1 MSDSRTSNSLKTIGV
16 NIFNQIL
23 TLGLSFVSRTVFLRV
38 LSVDYL
44 GISGLFGDILNML
57 TLADLGFGTAMS
69 YSMYKPLADKDY
81 NKLAGLVT
89 FYKKLYRIIAIIIT
103 VIGLSLVPFLKYLVN
118 TETEIPNLTLYYIL
132 SLANTVACFFV
143 V

>member
-23 TLGLSFVSRTVFLRV
+23 TLALSFISRTVFLMV

-44 GISGLFGDILNML
+44 GISGLFGDILGML
-57 TLADLGFGTAMS
+57 SLADLGFGTAMS

-81 NKLAGLVT
+81 DKLAGLVN
-89 FYKKLYRIIAIIIT
+89 FYKKVYQYHIDIDI
-103 VIGLSLVPFLKYLVN
+103 VEVY
-118 TETEIPNLTLYYIL
+118 NLH
-132 SLANTVACFFV
+132 S
-143 V
+143 